1 MGRANVDTT
10 LHVYVPAGRGE
21 SQTRPARHGAIALLE
36 LASAAVIHEV
46 DTRID
51 TLDADRASAGERN
64 TAEERTTRTD
74 TRKSSD
80 ERNRADGKE
89 YRLSKARGSG
99 FAIGSMK

>member
-51 TLDADRASAGERN
+51 TLDADRASAGERTPRRN
-64 TAEERTTRTD
+64 ERHALTLAKVPTNATGRRKGVPTLEGTRI
-74 TRKSSD
+74 R
-80 ERNRADGKE
+80 
-89 YRLSKARGSG
+89 
-99 FAIGSMK
+99 F